1 MIFAGLDRQGAG
13 TTEGAAASGEMLA
26 ARAILPLL
34 AARLAWS
41 AALGRRVAYLPEGLW
56 QEAAGASV
64 EAIRG
69 YYGADVLVAPDSVRL
84 P

>member
-1 MIFAGLDRQGAG
+1 MIACGFERFI
-13 TTEGAAASGEMLA
+13 TNAATVPASSEMLA

-34 AARLAWS
+34 AARLGWS
-41 AALGRRVAYLPEGLW
+41 AVLRRRVAYLPEGLW
-56 QEAAGASV
+56 REAPGASI